1 MKGAIKICGIR
12 TADALDCAASSGAT
26 HAGFM
31 FVDAS
36 PRFITPADAAAFART
51 HPVLTRVAVTL
62 DATDNELELISATF
76 NPDLWQLH
84 GSETPARIRDVKARF
99 GKPVMKAVSVKG
111 PDSIRLAHEFEAVA
125 DALLLD
131 AAAGGSGETFDW
143 TLLASEAWKKPWFL
157 AGGLTPETVASAI
170 YQTQP
175 PGVDVSSGV
184 EKSRGNKDCDL
195 IASFISRAKKAF
207 DDIAR
212 GQTPTHP

>member
-12 TADALDCAASSGAT
+12 TAEAFECAASSGAT

-31 FVDAS
+31 FVDTS
-36 PRFITPADAAAFART
+36 PRFITPTEAASFAR
-51 HPVLTRVAVTL
+51 PRPSLVRVAVTL
-62 DATDNELELISATF
+62 DATDEELNDIHATF
-76 NPDLWQLH
+76 QPDLWQLH
-84 GSETPARIRDVKARF
+84 GSEAPARLEQVKARF
-99 GKPVMKAVSVKG
+99 GKPVMKAVTIKG
-111 PDSIRLAHEFEAVA
+111 PDSISLAHGFEPVA

-143 TLLASEAWKKPWFL
+143 TLLASQTWSKPWFL
-157 AGGLTPETVASAI
+157 AGGLNPETVASAI
-170 YQTQP
+170 YQTRP

>member
-12 TADALDCAASSGAT
+12 TADALECAASAGAT

-31 FVDAS
+31 FVEAS
-36 PRFITPADAAAFART
+36 PRFITPASAAAFARSHAT
-51 HPVLTRVAVTL
+51 LTRVAVTL
-62 DATDNELELISATF
+62 DATDDQLEHIRATF

-84 GSETPARIRDVKARF
+84 GSEPPARAQDVKARF
-99 GKPVMKAVSVKG
+99 GKPVMKAITIKG
-111 PDSIRLAHEFEAVA
+111 PDSISLAHEFETVA

-143 TLLASEAWKKPWFL
+143 TLLAAQAWSRPWFL
-157 AGGLTPETVASAI
+157 AGGLSPETVASAI
-170 YQTQP
+170 YQTRP

-184 EKSRGNKDCDL
+184 EKSRGNKDCGL
-195 IASFISRAKKAF
+195 IASFISHAQKAF

-212 GQTPTHP
+212 GPTPTHP